1 MIKWGTTFGSHD
13 GALAVFQDDKLVFAS
28 DAERWSR
35 KKNDSKIPANLI
47 EFAENNWGIP
57 DEVYFYEDYKLKD
70 ERREFAGQ
78 KPLQKIQFKYQVK
91 FCDHHLSHARYGY
104 WTSPFDDCTV
114 LVVDAIGEWDT
125 LTQWKVFNGEFVR
138 QKSWRYPKSIGLFY
152 SAMTQAAGWK
162 PNEEE
167 YILMGASAVKKH
179 KIENYNI
186 VKELWDNGANFHT
199 GININFDKFEIA
211 SIAQEIYEEEFKKI
225 IDEIEDDN
233 LVFVGGCA
241 LNVSANRFL
250 TQFNTFIP
258 CNPGDGGSAIG
269 CVIDRKIP
277 ANAYLGYEIPGE
289 YPVTEIIQELKQNH
303 MVGVARGR
311 AEFGPR
317 ALGNRSFLADPS
329 LLDIKDRV
337 NKVKGREEFRPFAP
351 MILKEDADTYF
362 ESGIPSPFMN
372 TIRKAKRETI
382 EKYPGI
388 VHLDGTSR
396 LQEITE
402 EPHRTL
408 LQEWKKETGCPMLLN
423 TSLNVKGQPIINN
436 ETEAKQFETKTGVK
450 VL

>member
-1 MIKWGTTFGSHD
+1 M
-13 GALAVFQDDKLVFAS
+13 
-28 DAERWSR
+28 
-35 KKNDSKIPANLI
+35 
-47 EFAENNWGIP
+47 
-57 DEVYFYEDYKLKD
+57 
-70 ERREFAGQ
+70 
-78 KPLQKIQFKYQVK
+78 
-91 FCDHHLSHARYGY
+91 
-104 WTSPFDDCTV
+104 
-114 LVVDAIGEWDT
+114 
-125 LTQWKVFNGEFVR
+125 
-138 QKSWRYPKSIGLFY
+138 
-152 SAMTQAAGWK
+152 
-162 PNEEE
+162 
-167 YILMGASAVKKH
+167 
-179 KIENYNI
+179 
-186 VKELWDNGANFHT
+186 WDNDTNFHT

-372 TIRKAKRETI
+372 TIRKAKPETI

-423 TSLNVKGQPIINN
+423 TSLNVKGEPIVN
-436 ETEAKQFETKTGVK
+436 TEEDAKNFQSKTGVK